1 MLSAIWMGYYQAAK
15 LTTYIIVLMF
25 REISLQGI
33 AGSFHDVVRRR
44 LFANSTFWP
53 RLRFPDVFQDLSDK
67 NADYGLIAIENSI
80 AGSLV
85 FNYDLL
91 AEHPYNIVGEA
102 YLRINH
108 CLMALPGQ
116 AIDDINEIWSHPMAI
131 YQSQKFL
138 NSQPFRVIEKE
149 DTAGSAKLIKD
160 LNVMGTAAIASAEA
174 AELYGLELLA
184 RNIETDPNNYTRF
197 LILSEKNLAIE
208 KVPIG
213 QKCSLYIRFTDKAG
227 DLHNFLAPL
236 QQSGFS
242 MTKIESRPKIGS
254 PWHYDFYIDIDFTA
268 HNNEA
273 QKKLINELEKRC
285 KHLRVLGIYPTFGY
299 I

>member
-1 MLSAIWMGYYQAAK
+1 
-15 LTTYIIVLMF
+15 MF

-44 LFANSTFWP
+44 LFTNTSFWP
-53 RLRFPDVFQDLSDK
+53 RLRFTEVFEDLSSK
-67 NADYGLIAIENSI
+67 KSDYGLIAIENSI

-91 AEHPYNIVGEA
+91 AEHSCNIVGEA

-116 AIDDINEIWSHPMAI
+116 DLDDIKEIWSHPMAI

-138 NSQPFRVIEKE
+138 NSRPFRVIEKE
-149 DTAGSAKLIKD
+149 DTAGSARLIKE
-160 LNVMGTAAIASAEA
+160 LNSKGTAAIASAEA

-197 LILSEKNLAIE
+197 LILSDKSLNISKEPLGK
-208 KVPIG
+208 
-213 QKCSLYIRFTDKAG
+213 KCSLYIRFTDKSG
-227 DLHNFLAPL
+227 DLYNFLAPL
-236 QQSGFS
+236 DEHGFS

-254 PWHYDFYIDIDFTA
+254 PWHYDFYIDVDFS
-268 HNNEA
+268 NQNDDA
-273 QKKLINELEKRC
+273 QKRVIEALKKRC
-285 KHLRVLGIYPTFGY
+285 KYLRVLGIYPTFGY

>member
-1 MLSAIWMGYYQAAK
+1 
-15 LTTYIIVLMF
+15 MF

-44 LFANSTFWP
+44 LFNDSSFWP
-53 RLRFPDVFQDLSDK
+53 RPKFPEVFQDLSEK
-67 NADYGLIAIENSI
+67 KADYGLIAIENSI

-91 AEHPYNIVGEA
+91 SEHSFQIVGEA

-116 AIDDINEIWSHPMAI
+116 TISDIKEIWSHPMAI

-138 NSQPFRVIEKE
+138 SSQPFRVIEKE
-149 DTAGSAKLIKD
+149 DTAASAKLIKD
-160 LNVMGTAAIASAEA
+160 LNAMGTAAIASAEA
-174 AELYGLELLA
+174 AELYGLSLLA

-197 LILSEKNLAIE
+197 LILSEKKLAIE
-208 KVPIG
+208 KKAKG

-227 DLHNFLAPL
+227 DLYNFLAPL
-236 QQSGFS
+236 HDAGFS
-242 MTKIESRPKIGS
+242 MTKIESRPRVGS
-254 PWHYDFYIDIDFTA
+254 PWHYDFYIDIDFSN
-268 HNNEA
+268 HDEEA
-273 QKKLINELEKRC
+273 QKKVINALEKRC
-285 KHLRVLGIYPTFGY
+285 EYLRVLGIYPTFGY